1 MRLFAPVTNWN
12 ARVELAV
19 TVPEIVRTAF
29 RLPRLGKPR
38 ATHIE
43 LPEDVAPALVDLEP
57 MPARRTTYPA
67 ARPETVARAAEAL
80 LAAKRPVLLAG
91 DGVIRRRALEALA
104 SSPPAAGPGRDH
116 LHGQGRHR
124 GPGPAGPPRYGAA
137 LEGGLPGPAGG
148 AGGLRRVRPGRV
160 VARVWNRDGGKRVRL
175 VESTVA
181 EVDRHSVPSA
191 EVVGEIGD
199 SLRTLTRAVEGAT
212 GPRWDWQRYRDR
224 SFHHARNR
232 DDSFPLKPER
242 VVDDLCD
249 ALDDEDV
256 LISDVGVHKLWRPP
270 APRPGGRTP

>member
-1 MRLFAPVTNWN
+1 MGKGAIE
-12 ARVELAV
+12 ARGPLALPAMGLPSKEASLGPLEEADLAV
-19 TVPEIVRTAF
+19 CVGYDLVEWS
-29 RLPRLGKPR
+29 
-38 ATHIE
+38 
-43 LPEDVAPALVDLEP
+43 PA
-57 MPARRTTYPA
+57 
-67 ARPETVARAAEAL
+67 
-80 LAAKRPVLLAG
+80 
-91 DGVIRRRALEALA
+91 
-104 SSPPAAGPGRDH
+104 
-116 LHGQGRHR
+116 
-124 GPGPAGPPRYGAA
+124 
-137 LEGGLPGPAGG
+137 
-148 AGGLRRVRPGRV
+148 
-160 VARVWNRDGGKRVRL
+160 VWNRDGGKRVRL
-175 VESTVA
+175 VDSTVA

-224 SFHHARNR
+224 SSHHARNR